1 MAKFNNTK
9 TTLQFD
15 DKICSFLDF
24 FGYKYISKLSFT
36 KSYYIFQK
44 IDIAFAFQILK
55 FYMIFICIYI
65 KRFCFLF
72 SHLLNFLP
80 HSHKMMYTGNHE
92 SPPWIFVLSTSI
104 LTQEFGAFS
113 ISINFSYKNFT
124 LRLMPVFFS
133 LFSGKSTGNLSFS

>member
-1 MAKFNNTK
+1 MTRPTWKSGNFRFQVGQFYLTINTIFMANFNNTR
-9 TTLQFD
+9 TTLQFQFD
-15 DKICSFLDF
+15 DKICSILDF
-24 FGYKYISKLSFT
+24 FRYKYISKLSFT

-55 FYMIFICIYI
+55 FYMIFIYIYI

-92 SPPWIFVLSTSI
+92 STLLGFLSCQLQS
-104 LTQEFGAFS
+104 
-113 ISINFSYKNFT
+113 
-124 LRLMPVFFS
+124 
-133 LFSGKSTGNLSFS
+133 